1 MEILDDLRSALGPH
15 CDEAAAHKSHAIR
28 YTPITEGYRPL
39 VDLSVSILRRKPRAP
54 DADGN
59 AKSHGLLLDMAEIW
73 ELYIAKILQ
82 TGLPGLQVLHSG
94 RSNFNFQW
102 LLSSGTGRLLQS
114 LRPDI
119 LILNANERCLAIADA
134 KYKNTRTNSENV
146 NGVSREDLYQLS
158 AYLSGFGNSERR
170 MDGFL
175 IYPEDAAGQVTSS
188 LSSGNPWRVAAG
200 HDRHLWFMSVNGL
213 DAPEGAT
220 LSHSEQTMVMEIGA
234 ALEDIARNSSGNLS
248 YKF

>member
-1 MEILDDLRSALGPH
+1 
-15 CDEAAAHKSHAIR
+15 
-28 YTPITEGYRPL
+28 
-39 VDLSVSILRRKPRAP
+39 
-54 DADGN
+54 
-59 AKSHGLLLDMAEIW
+59 MAEIW

-82 TGLPGLQVLHSG
+82 TGLPGLQVLHTG

-102 LLSSGTGRLLQS
+102 LLTSSTGRVLQS

-119 LILNANERCLAIADA
+119 LILNENERCLAIADA

-175 IYPEDAAGQVTSS
+175 IYPQDDGGQVTSS
-188 LSSGNPWRVAAG
+188 LALGNPWRVTAG
-200 HDRHLWFMSVNGL
+200 HDRHLWFMSVNGV
-213 DAPEGAT
+213 DAPEGAA
-220 LSHSEQTMVMEIGA
+220 LSNSEQTMVVHIGT
-234 ALEDIARNSSGNLS
+234 ALEDIANGKNGRVSTSSGPRAPL
-248 YKF
+248 F